1 MKVAWAAIA
10 SPAPAMSRA
19 PAVTSIETVAPYG
32 SGDAGVK
39 TRTVSFS
46 AQLTA
51 PAIALPPTLTVTAR
65 AVDRR
70 SITLLKRTEIGA
82 ARSTFFA
89 SAAGRKRTTA
99 GAEAVRTD
107 SVIASSGRPSVS
119 RTPATWSR

>member
-1 MKVAWAAIA
+1 MYAACAGIA
-10 SPAPAMSRA
+10 SATPATSRA

-39 TRTVSFS
+39 TRTWSCS

-51 PAIALPPTLTVTAR
+51 PAIALPPTLTVKAR

-70 SITLLKRTEIGA
+70 SIGLLKRTEIGA
-82 ARSTFFA
+82 ARSTFFV
-89 SAAGRKRTTA
+89 SAAGRKRMTA